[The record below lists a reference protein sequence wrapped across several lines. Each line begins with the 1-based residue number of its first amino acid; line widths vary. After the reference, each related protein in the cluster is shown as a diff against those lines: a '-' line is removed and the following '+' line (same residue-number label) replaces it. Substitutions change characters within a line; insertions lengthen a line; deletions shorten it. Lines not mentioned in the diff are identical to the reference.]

1 MKTYFRQKVYK
12 GHNVLKII
20 FASVISIGAMCI
32 SNAATHNP
40 HSQDEDPLRAN
51 SLVDRQ
57 QDSLRNSHKIIYID
71 GQPVKITEEHIDSLH
86 KIIDMFYYDQ
96 FRNFSDPAA
105 PYFLFMSKDAQL
117 AMGMGG
123 CVRMRGWFDWGG
135 AVPANGFAPYMIPMD
150 PDPANMRKFGTTPS
164 GSSLFF
170 RVIGRNK
177 TWGEYQLYIEA
188 NFNGYGGKDFH
199 LKKAYASINDWTI
212 GYAPT
217 TFSDPAALPPTVDA
231 SGPNNKLSSTS
242 VLVRYMHPIS
252 KHWTVAA
259 SLETPSTAISTSEN
273 TKKVSE
279 WLPDAAAFVQY
290 AWGRSEHIRLAGI
303 VRTLSYRDLLE
314 KKNYNKLGWGLLL
327 SAVAHPVS
335 PLTVFG
341 NVCGGQGFESLCG
354 DLQIG
359 NYDLVVSPTN
369 NGEMYAPWALGW
381 NLGIQYNF
389 LPNLFASLTFS
400 ESRYLPRQ
408 GTSGNEYK
416 WGNFLAANVF
426 WNLTPRIQ
434 CGLEFDTGERKNIDG
449 RHRRAQ
455 RVGAM
460 AQFSF

>member
-1 MKTYFRQKVYK
+1 MDFR
-12 GHNVLKII
+12 LLSRILL
-20 FASVISIGAMCI
+20 ASVLAVGAISMSWGAPRNE
-32 SNAATHNP
+32 SGADD
-40 HSQDEDPLRAN
+40 SPLRAN

-57 QDSLRNSHKIIYID
+57 QDSLRANHKIIYMEGRPDSIS
-71 GQPVKITEEHIDSLH
+71 QQHIDSLH
-86 KIIDMFYYDQ
+86 KIIDMFYFDQ

-117 AMGMGG
+117 AMGVGG
-123 CVRMRGWFDWGG
+123 CVRMRAWYDWGG
-135 AVPANGFAPYMIPMD
+135 AIPANGFAPYLIPMQ
-150 PDPANMRKFGTTPS
+150 PDPTNMRKFGTTPS
-164 GSSLFF
+164 GSTLFF

-177 TWGEYQLYIEA
+177 KLGDYQLYIEA

-217 TFSDPAALPPTVDA
+217 TFSDPSALPPTVDA

-242 VLVRYMHPIS
+242 VLVRYLHPFA
-252 KHWTVAA
+252 KHWSVAA
-259 SLETPSTAISTSEN
+259 SIETPASAMTLSES
-273 TKKVSE
+273 TKKVSD
-279 WLPDAAAFVQY
+279 WLPDAAAFIQY
-290 AWGRSEHIRLAGI
+290 AWGRSEHVRLSGI
-303 VRTLSYRDLLE
+303 LRTLAYRDLIRQ
-314 KKNYNKLGWGLLL
+314 KNFNKLGWGMLV
-327 SAVAHPVS
+327 SAVGHPV
-335 PLTVFG
+335 PELTVFG

-359 NYDLVVSPTN
+359 NYDLVPVPGSE
-369 NGEMYAPWALGW
+369 GHMYAPWALGW
-381 NLGIQYNF
+381 NLGFQYNF
-389 LPNLFASLTFS
+389 LPNLFASVTFS
-400 ESRYLPRQ
+400 ESRYLPRK
-408 GTSGNEYK
+408 GTDGNEYR

-434 CGLEFDTGERKNIDG
+434 CGIEFDTGERKNIDG

>member
-1 MKTYFRQKVYK
+1 MNFKFIYSFAASAILAGALNVTY
-12 GHNVLKII
+12 
-20 FASVISIGAMCI
+20 GA
-32 SNAATHNP
+32 P
-40 HSQDEDPLRAN
+40 HSPSSQDEDALRSN
-51 SLVDRQ
+51 SLVDQ
-57 QDSLRNSHKIIYID
+57 QLDSLRKNHKIIYID
-71 GQPVKITEEHIDSLH
+71 GQPYNVSQQHLDSLQR
-86 KIIDMFYYDQ
+86 IIDLFYFDQ

-105 PYFLFMSKDAQL
+105 PYFLFMSKDSQL

-123 CVRMRGWFDWGG
+123 CVRMRAWYDWGG
-135 AVPANGFAPYMIPMD
+135 AIPANGFAPYLIPID
-150 PDPANMRKFGTTPS
+150 PDPTNMKKFGTTPS
-164 GSSLFF
+164 GSTLFF

-177 TWGEYQLYIEA
+177 RLGEYQLYIEA

-199 LKKAYASINDWTI
+199 LKKAYATLNDWTV

-242 VLVRYMHPIS
+242 VLVRYLHSLS
-252 KHWTVAA
+252 KHWSVAA
-259 SLETPSTAISTSEN
+259 SLETPSSAMTLSDS
-273 TKKVSE
+273 TKKVSD
-279 WLPDAAAFVQY
+279 WLPDAAAFIQY
-290 AWGRSEHIRLAGI
+290 AWGRSEHVRLSGI
-303 VRTLSYRDLLE
+303 LRTLAYRNLRE
-314 KKNYNKLGWGLLL
+314 QKNFNKLGWGLLL
-327 SAVAHPVS
+327 SAVGHPLP
-335 PLTVFG
+335 PLTIYG

-359 NYDLVVSPTN
+359 NYDLVPVPGKE
-369 NGEMYAPWALGW
+369 GEMYAPWAVGW

-389 LPNLFASLTFS
+389 LPNLFASITFS
-400 ESRYLPRQ
+400 ESRYLPRK
-408 GTSGNEYK
+408 GAAGSEYK

>member
-1 MKTYFRQKVYK
+1 MKYGLIT
-12 GHNVLKII
+12 LSLLASII
-20 FASVISIGAMCI
+20 FIGASGVCKGA
-32 SNAATHNP
+32 NHQPA
-40 HSQDEDPLRAN
+40 SQDEDPLRAN

-57 QDSLRNSHKIIYID
+57 EDSLRANHKIIYID
-71 GQPVKITEEHIDSLH
+71 GQPIKVSEQHIDSL
-86 KIIDMFYYDQ
+86 KKLIDLFYYDQ

-105 PYFLFMSKDAQL
+105 PYFLFMSKDSQL
-117 AMGMGG
+117 AMGIGG
-123 CVRMRGWFDWGG
+123 CVRMRAWYDWGG
-135 AVPANGFAPYMIPMD
+135 AVPANGFAPYLIPME
-150 PDPANMRKFGTTPS
+150 PDPTNMRKFGTTPS
-164 GSSLFF
+164 GSTLFF

-177 TWGEYQLYIEA
+177 KWGEYQLYIEA

-199 LKKAYASINDWTI
+199 LKKAYASLNDWTI

-242 VLVRYMHPIS
+242 VLVRYLHPID

-259 SLETPSTAISTSEN
+259 SLETPASAIDLYENSE
-273 TKKVSE
+273 KVSD
-279 WLPDAAAFVQY
+279 WLPDAAAFIQY
-290 AWGRSEHIRLAGI
+290 AWGRSEHVRLAGI
-303 VRTLSYRDLLE
+303 VRTLSYRDLLL
-314 KKNYNKLGWGLLL
+314 KKNFNKLGWGLLL
-327 SAVAHPVS
+327 SAVGHPADAV
-335 PLTVFG
+335 TIYG
-341 NVCGGQGFESLCG
+341 NFCSGQGFESLCG

-359 NYDLVVSPTN
+359 KYDLVADPLID
-369 NGEMYAPWALGW
+369 GRMYAPWAIGW
-381 NLGIQYNF
+381 NLGVQYNF

-400 ESRYLPRQ
+400 ESRYLPKKPAD
-408 GTSGNEYK
+408 GSEYK

-434 CGLEFDTGERKNIDG
+434 CGLEFDTGERKNVDG

>member
-1 MKTYFRQKVYK
+1 MKI
-12 GHNVLKII
+12 NLKRPHA
-20 FASVISIGAMCI
+20 FASILMIGAINVCMG
-32 SNAATHNP
+32 ATHHP
-40 HSQDEDPLRAN
+40 TAQDEGPLRHHSFVDIQEDSLRAN
-51 SLVDRQ
+51 
-57 QDSLRNSHKIIYID
+57 HKIIYID
-71 GQPVKITEEHIDSLH
+71 GKPVQLTEEHLDSVRRM
-86 KIIDMFYYDQ
+86 IDMFYFDQ

-117 AMGMGG
+117 AMGVGG
-123 CVRMRGWFDWGG
+123 CVRMRAWYDWGG
-135 AVPANGFAPYMIPMD
+135 AIPANGFAPYLIPME
-150 PDPANMRKFGTTPS
+150 PDPTNMRKFGTTPS
-164 GSSLFF
+164 GSTLFF

-177 TWGEYQLYIEA
+177 KLGDYQLYIEA

-212 GYAPT
+212 GYAST

-242 VLVRYMHPIS
+242 VLVRYMHNFG
-252 KHWTVAA
+252 KHWTLATSV
-259 SLETPSTAISTSEN
+259 ETPASAMSLDEN
-273 TKKVSE
+273 TKKVTD
-279 WLPDAAAFVQY
+279 WLPDFAAFMQY

-303 VRTLSYRDLLE
+303 VRTLSYRDLLQ
-314 KKNYNKLGWGLLL
+314 KKNFNKVGWGLLL
-327 SAVAHPVS
+327 SGVVHPI
-335 PLTVFG
+335 PQLTAYG
-341 NVCGGQGFESLCG
+341 NVCYGQGYESLCG

-359 NYDLVVSPTN
+359 NYDLVAMPDGS
-369 NGEMYAPWALGW
+369 GKMYAPFALGW
-381 NLGIQYNF
+381 NLGVQYNI

-400 ESRYLPRQ
+400 ESRYFAKE
-408 GTSGNEYK
+408 GTDGSEYK

-426 WNLTPRIQ
+426 WNITPRIQ

>member
-1 MKTYFRQKVYK
+1 MNNRFIFIV
-12 GHNVLKII
+12 
-20 FASVISIGAMCI
+20 FASFLMIGAKTFYVK
-32 SNAATHNP
+32 AAPHNP
-40 HSQDEDPLRAN
+40 HGMDEDPLRAN
-51 SLVDRQ
+51 SLIDIQ
-57 QDSLRNSHKIIYID
+57 QDSLKKNHKIIYID
-71 GQPVKITEEHIDSLH
+71 GNPIVLTEQHADSL
-86 KIIDMFYYDQ
+86 KRLIDIFYFDQ
-96 FRNFSDPAA
+96 FQNFADPAA

-117 AMGMGG
+117 AMGIGG
-123 CVRMRGWFDWGG
+123 CVRMRGWYDWGG
-135 AVPANGFAPYMIPMD
+135 AVPANGFAPYMIPID

-177 TWGEYQLYIEA
+177 KYGEYQLYIEA

-199 LKKAYASINDWTI
+199 LKKAYASLNDWTI

-242 VLVRYMHPIS
+242 VLIRYLHPIN

-259 SLETPSTAISTSEN
+259 SLETPSTAINNIEFDDTKY

-279 WLPDAAAFVQY
+279 WLPDAAAFIQY
-290 AWGRSEHIRLAGI
+290 AWGKSEHVRLAGI
-303 VRTLSYRDLLE
+303 ARTLSYRDLRAE
-314 KKNYNKLGWGLLL
+314 KNYNKFGWGLLL
-327 SAVAHPVS
+327 STVAHPI
-335 PLTVFG
+335 PALTLYG
-341 NVCGGQGFESLCG
+341 NVCGGQGFESLCA

-359 NYDLVVSPTN
+359 NYDLVANPDN
-369 NGEMYAPWALGW
+369 PGMMYAPWAVGW
-381 NLGIQYNF
+381 NIGVQYNF
-389 LPNLFASLTFS
+389 LPNLFASVSFS
-400 ESRYLPRQ
+400 ESRYLPKK
-408 GTSGNEYK
+408 GVDGSEYK

-434 CGLEFDTGERKNIDG
+434 CGLEFDTGERMNVDG